1 MDIIRGADSG
11 ATCASDVREGHAMQ
25 TTTYAETP
33 GTDDR
38 PEELPENERPEEMP
52 PIDDRPQTPQEMPE
66 IEPGSVQ
73 PGEGAPGLEPES
85 PEIGNPAP
93 GPGPDQGAGEVDS
106 VLRVAEDDLVAAH
119 PRRIVGAWRQT
130 LRRRDRHGRA
140 RRVPTPVV

>member
-1 MDIIRGADSG
+1 
-11 ATCASDVREGHAMQ
+11 MQ
-25 TTTYAETP
+25 TTTYTETP
-33 GTDDR
+33 GTDDG

-52 PIDDRPQTPQEMPE
+52 QIDDRPQEMPE
-66 IEPGSVQ
+66 IEPGNVPPSE
-73 PGEGAPGLEPES
+73 GEPGLDPES
-85 PEIGNPAP
+85 PEIGHPAP

-140 RRVPTPVV
+140 RRVSTPAV